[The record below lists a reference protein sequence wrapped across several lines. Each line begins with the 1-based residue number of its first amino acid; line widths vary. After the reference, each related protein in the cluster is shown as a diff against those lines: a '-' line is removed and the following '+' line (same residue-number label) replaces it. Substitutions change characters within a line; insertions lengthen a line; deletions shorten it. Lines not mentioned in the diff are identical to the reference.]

1 MYRIEQR
8 ISAKKRKVGFS
19 TDSCWA
25 YSKLRQES
33 ENSGANWFR
42 QVRDLDFFRLLKKVT
57 ILYIM
62 NFGYLR
68 NFLQIYFICFIQ
80 KNDHSKLKKKKT
92 ASNNRIISLSWLFEI
107 FVSKIIYNSPFTLK
121 KRKWHI
127 FNVILTSLI
136 ISSTCK
142 SLAAAIK
149 MKIWTE
155 IESLKEV
162 AQLGLESSISLMG
175 KSVMNS
181 AKLLNLCHELSSKQH

>member
-1 MYRIEQR
+1 
-8 ISAKKRKVGFS
+8 
-19 TDSCWA
+19 
-25 YSKLRQES
+25 
-33 ENSGANWFR
+33 
-42 QVRDLDFFRLLKKVT
+42 
-57 ILYIM
+57 M
-62 NFGYLR
+62 NIGYLR
-68 NFLQIYFICFIQ
+68 YFLLIYFICFIQ
-80 KNDHSKLKKKKT
+80 KNDHSKLKKKT

-107 FVSKIIYNSPFTLK
+107 FVSKIVYNSPFTLK
-121 KRKWHI
+121 KREWHI

-175 KSVMNS
+175 TSVMNS